1 MIPQKERGNN
11 LLLKGLILSHPYV
24 IIALLL
30 LSLLGTLFSLATP
43 LIMGKLI
50 DTVLIG
56 KDTSLLVPIILGM
69 SGLFL
74 VSALSSYISNN
85 LRGKLNLV
93 LFKELAND
101 LFGSVQEASLSDLQK
116 IKTGDLMTRTIGNS
130 NVAVQTVTSIIPQI
144 VVSVFSFILP
154 FVIMF
159 SLNPKLAVIA
169 SSPIILFI
177 ISSVYYGNKVK
188 IYQRSSLDSAA
199 GMNSFLK
206 EAFAIVPLTK
216 VFMLERWIHD
226 KFETHMAKYYD
237 ASWDVV
243 RVSSMSSSMGM
254 VIYGIPI
261 LLVLSF
267 GSLEVISGSM
277 SLGTFTAFM
286 GYIGLFFS
294 PVQMLS
300 ILWTSYKGSMASFDR
315 VGEVFSLKKES
326 WGENHLAPGVE
337 KIEFNNIGFAY
348 DSRTILNGF
357 NATFI
362 RGRNYLIGDNGSGKT
377 TLIKLL
383 CGIYRPDKGMILI
396 NGQDLG
402 SLKKDSLRKSV
413 SVVFSD
419 ALVFDGTIYENIL
432 IGDISAPREAVV
444 NAAKKAELHE
454 FVMRLQN
461 QYETNV
467 GESGLNLSSGE
478 KQKIALARVILRD
491 SPVIIFDEFTRS
503 IDAESKRSIYS
514 VIRQLENKI
523 IIIITHDMNDIE
535 KEARVVT
542 LERRIGLDIQTA
554 HLVSPAADALAVSRA
569 G

>member
-1 MIPQKERGNN
+1 M
-11 LLLKGLILSHPYV
+11 LKDLILSHPFA
-24 IIALLL
+24 ITALLL

-43 LIMGKLI
+43 LIMGQLI

-56 KDTSLLVPIILGM
+56 KNTSLLVPIILGM

-74 VSALSSYISNN
+74 VSALSGYISNN
-85 LRGKLNLV
+85 IRGRLNLV
-93 LFKELAND
+93 LFKELAYD
-101 LFGSVQEASLSDLQK
+101 LFGSVQEASLTDLQK
-116 IKTGDLMTRTIGNS
+116 IKTGDLLTRTIGNT

-144 VVSVFSFILP
+144 AVSVFSFILP
-154 FVIMF
+154 FAIMF
-159 SLNPKLAVIA
+159 TLDPKLAVIA
-169 SSPIILFI
+169 SFPIILFI

-188 IYQRSSLDSAA
+188 KYQRSSLDSAA

-206 EAFAIVPLTK
+206 EAYSIVPLTK
-216 VFMLERWIHD
+216 VFLLEQWIHD
-226 KFETHMAKYYD
+226 KFETHMSKYYD

-243 RVSSMSSSMGM
+243 RVSSMSSSVGM

-261 LLVLSF
+261 LLVLTF

-294 PVQMLS
+294 PIQMLS
-300 ILWTSYKGSMASFDR
+300 VFWTSYKGSLASFDR
-315 VGEVFSLKKES
+315 IGEVFSLKKES
-326 WGENHLAPGVE
+326 WGENQLAPVVE
-337 KIEFNNIGFAY
+337 KIEFKNVGFAY
-348 DSRTILNGF
+348 DTRAILNGF

-383 CGIYRPDKGMILI
+383 CGIYRPDKGSILI

-402 SLKKDSLRKSV
+402 SLRKDSLRKSV

-432 IGDISAPREAVV
+432 IGDISASREAVV

-454 FVMRLQN
+454 FVTGLPC
-461 QYETNV
+461 QYETEV
-467 GESGLNLSSGE
+467 GEAGLSLSSGE

-514 VIRQLENKI
+514 VIRQLDNKI
-523 IIIITHDMNDIE
+523 IVIITHDMNDIE
-535 KEARVVT
+535 KEARVIT
-542 LERRIGLDIQTA
+542 LERRMGQEIQDA
-554 HLVSPAADALAVSRA
+554 RQVLPAADVLAVSRA